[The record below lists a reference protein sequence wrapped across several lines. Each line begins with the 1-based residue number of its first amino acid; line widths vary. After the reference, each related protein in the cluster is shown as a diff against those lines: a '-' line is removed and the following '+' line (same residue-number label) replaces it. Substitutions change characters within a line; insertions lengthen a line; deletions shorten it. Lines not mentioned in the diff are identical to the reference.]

1 MMNMRTLLLSLG
13 LCLACAFQHLAA
25 QSYVDFVEKSYEF
38 LDKEDLPSAA
48 ESLKAAMRL
57 EPGNP
62 NNYALLMNLGT
73 IQRRMGKPEEALI
86 SYNAAL
92 GQQPQNPLILENR
105 ATLYTEMDEIEKAI
119 TDYNTILSINPDHQE
134 ALYCRGMLYLQQ
146 KLFVAAEDDF
156 ERIVNINERSI
167 KGRFGYAILEKL
179 RGNYNE
185 SERIFNYL
193 INEMPKAWYLYEG
206 RADLYFMMGKNARAM
221 ADINKLFV
229 ESEPT
234 ATLYVLRG
242 KVKIAQY
249 EKESA
254 AQDFR
259 KALEMGYD
267 PKVIEELLKMT
278 E

>member
-1 MMNMRTLLLSLG
+1 MYKFLLLFG
-13 LCLACAFQHLAA
+13 LIMASMIGAKA
-25 QSYVDFVEKSYEF
+25 QSYVDFVEKSYEY
-38 LDKEDLPSAA
+38 LDKEDLPAAA
-48 ESLKAAMRL
+48 ESLRAAMRL

-73 IQRRMGKPEEALI
+73 IQRRLGEMDEALT

-92 GQQPQNPLILENR
+92 GQQPQNLLILENR
-105 ATLYTEMDEIEKAI
+105 ATLYTEMGEIDKAL
-119 TDYNTILSINPDHQE
+119 TDYNTILSLNPDHQE
-134 ALYCRGMLYLQQ
+134 ALYCRGMLYLQK

-156 ERIVNINERSI
+156 ERIVNINERSV

-179 RGNYNE
+179 RGNYFE
-185 SERIFNYL
+185 SERIFNFL
-193 INEMPKAWYLYEG
+193 INEMPRAWYLYEG

-229 ESEPT
+229 ETEPT

-267 PKVIEELLKMT
+267 PKVISELLKMT

>member
-1 MMNMRTLLLSLG
+1 MRTLLLSLG

-92 GQQPQNPLILENR
+92 GQQPQNLLILENR
-105 ATLYTEMDEIEKAI
+105 ATHYTDMGEIEKAI
-119 TDYNTILSINPDHQE
+119 TDYKTKILSINPDHQE

-185 SERIFNYL
+185 SERIFNFL
-193 INEMPKAWYLYEG
+193 INEMPRAWYLYEG

>member
-1 MMNMRTLLLSLG
+1 MRTILLSLSF
-13 LCLACAFQHLAA
+13 CLACALPPRLAA

-38 LDKEDLPSAA
+38 LDKEDLPAAA

-73 IQRRMGKPEEALI
+73 IQRRLGQNDEALV

-92 GQQPQNPLILENR
+92 GQQPQNLLILENR
-105 ATLYTEMDEIEKAI
+105 ATLYTEMGEIEKAI

-185 SERIFNYL
+185 SERIFNFL
-193 INEMPKAWYLYEG
+193 INEMPRAWYLYEG

-254 AQDFR
+254 AQDFQ

>member
-1 MMNMRTLLLSLG
+1 MRTLLLSLG

-92 GQQPQNPLILENR
+92 GQQPQNLLILENR
-105 ATLYTEMDEIEKAI
+105 ATLYTEMGEIEKAI

-146 KLFVAAEDDF
+146 KLFH
-156 ERIVNINERSI
+156 R
-167 KGRFGYAILEKL
+167 YL
-179 RGNYNE
+179 RP
-185 SERIFNYL
+185 L
-193 INEMPKAWYLYEG
+193 L
-206 RADLYFMMGKNARAM
+206 
-221 ADINKLFV
+221 
-229 ESEPT
+229 
-234 ATLYVLRG
+234 
-242 KVKIAQY
+242 
-249 EKESA
+249 
-254 AQDFR
+254 
-259 KALEMGYD
+259 AL
-267 PKVIEELLKMT
+267 L
-278 E
+278 

>member
-1 MMNMRTLLLSLG
+1 MRTLLLSLG

-92 GQQPQNPLILENR
+92 GQQPQNLLILENR
-105 ATLYTEMDEIEKAI
+105 ATLYTEMGEIEKAI
-119 TDYNTILSINPDHQE
+119 TDYNTILSINPD
-134 ALYCRGMLYLQQ
+134 
-146 KLFVAAEDDF
+146 AEDDF
-156 ERIVNINERSI
+156 EQIVNINERSI

-229 ESEPT
+229 ESEP
-234 ATLYVLRG
+234 
-242 KVKIAQY
+242 
-249 EKESA
+249 S
-254 AQDFR
+254 
-259 KALEMGYD
+259 
-267 PKVIEELLKMT
+267 
-278 E
+278 